1 VEELNIKI
9 TSETEQATDG
19 ASKLASGL
27 SALGG
32 IAMGVLSAGLAVG
45 LAGIVA
51 LTTGLGFAVS
61 EAAEA
66 EVVLAQLNAVVRSM
80 GTGFDAAEIVSW
92 AEDLSLATGIAD
104 DAITGAANILLTF
117 GNIGREVFD
126 ETLSLTADLAVA
138 WRMDLTSAAT
148 MVGKAVND
156 PIAGLTALTRV
167 GITFTEEQKEMI
179 TAMVEAGNAA
189 DAQAMIMAELT
200 RQVGGSA
207 EAFGDTLTGS
217 LSKIKNIFGEVAESI
232 GSLFVPAIKAVIDF
246 VLPPLMEGLEF
257 VNTIVEAVKAQFE
270 VFSMQVA
277 AGVDPVLAFGNV
289 LLNLFP
295 EWLHESVMTLIEG
308 LLSLRNAFVGTGDQ
322 AGSLMRVWGDTFK
335 VVLMETLPNAIAFA
349 GESLGY
355 FADLWAEFG
364 PDIIDVLKMIA
375 VAIQAVA
382 PHVGA
387 MVDNWTKHTQLMR
400 AAFRGN
406 VGALGHDMDT
416 ITGQLVPLFTSLG
429 NQAIQGLTRSLYAN
443 SGLVKEAFKHLA
455 KLGISAFVEL
465 LGIRSPSK
473 VFAGFGR
480 NVVDGLVSGISEDP
494 SAMYDA
500 LKGVV
505 DIGIR
510 NIKND
515 LGIASPSKLFAGLG
529 ADMIHGL
536 EIGLSQTAARS
547 PMMNTLGIAPSQN
560 IVNNN
565 RSTAMSGTSVV
576 VNYPAQS
583 LTELLFDVSAASSGF

>member
-1 VEELNIKI
+1 VEELIIKI
-9 TSETEQATDG
+9 TGETEDAAKDVS
-19 ASKLASGL
+19 ALAGGL

-32 IAMGVLSAGLAVG
+32 MAAGALTAGLAVAVAG
-45 LAGIVA
+45 LVA
-51 LTTGLGFAVS
+51 LSGGLGFAVS

-66 EVVLAQLNAVVRSM
+66 EVVLAQLGATIRSM
-80 GTGFDAAEIVSW
+80 GTGFEASQVIEWV
-92 AEDLSLATGIAD
+92 EDLSLVTGIAD
-104 DAITGAANILLTF
+104 DTIQVAANRLLTF
-117 GNIGREVFD
+117 ANIAQDDFSRAL
-126 ETLSLTADLAVA
+126 TLTTDLSVG
-138 WRMDLTSAAT
+138 WGKSMEEAAN
-148 MVGKAVND
+148 MVGKALND
-156 PIAGLTALTRV
+156 PLVGMSALSRV
-167 GITFTEEQKEMI
+167 GITFTEEQQEMI
-179 TAMVEAGNAA
+179 KTMQEVGDLAG
-189 DAQAMIMAELT
+189 AQAIIFAELT
-200 RQVGGSA
+200 KQVGGSG
-207 EAFGDTLTGS
+207 EAFGNTLTGS
-217 LSKIKNIFGEVAESI
+217 LNKIKNIFSEAAESI
-232 GSLFVPAIKAVIDF
+232 GSLFVPAIKSVVDF
-246 VLPPLMEGLEF
+246 VLPPLLEGLEF
-257 VNTIVEAVKAQFE
+257 VNSIVETVKGHFE

-295 EWLHESVMTLIEG
+295 PWLHESIMVFIEG
-308 LLSLRNAFVGTGDQ
+308 LFSLRNAFAGTGDQ
-322 AGSLMRVWGDTFK
+322 AGSLLRVWGDTFK
-335 VVLMETLPNAIAFA
+335 VVLQETLPNAIAFA

-375 VAIQAVA
+375 IAIQAVA

-406 VGALGHDMDT
+406 VGALGHDMDV

-429 NQAIQGLTRSLYAN
+429 NQAIQGLTRALYAN

-480 NVVDGLVSGISEDP
+480 NVVDGLVSGINEDP
-494 SAMYDA
+494 AAMYDA